1 MKKLFTLLV
10 VCFAALAASAQT
22 FDIAVVG
29 FLDNATDQNEVS
41 SIELGQRNG
50 LNPVVICVNNG
61 PDAVPANDKI
71 DILLYIDGSPI
82 NDPGSIYVAFS
93 KEFPAGQTGLI
104 SNGQGALLPADAMD
118 QMGLSTFDFGYE
130 MSSPKDAVPANNM
143 GILHVIRRVGIED
156 VDENGV
162 NVYPNPA
169 TEVINIANAE
179 GAQISVFDIAGKLIS
194 SVASA
199 SANEAIS
206 CADFAKGLYIVRIA
220 EGNKV
225 ITKKVSVV
233 R

>member
-10 VCFAALAASAQT
+10 VCFAVIAASAQT
-22 FDIAVVG
+22 CDLAVTH
-29 FLDNATDQNEVS
+29 FMDNPTDQNVVET
-41 SIELGQRNG
+41 IDLGQRNG
-50 LNPVVICVNNG
+50 LNPVVFFTNNG
-61 PDAVPANDKI
+61 PDALTTSVKVYIN
-71 DILLYIDGSPI
+71 LYVNGSPI
-82 NDPGSIYVAFS
+82 TDEESMWLVLS
-93 KEFPAGQTGLI
+93 KDLPAGENGAIASQT
-104 SNGQGALLPADAMD
+104 ALLPADVMD
-118 QMGLSTFDFGYE
+118 QMGLATFDFGYE
-130 MSSPKDAVPANNM
+130 MAYAGDPVTTNNM
-143 GILHVIRRVGIED
+143 GIVHVIRRVGIED

-179 GAQISVFDIAGKLIS
+179 GAQISIFDIAGKLIS